1 MSKILKV
8 SQGDYRIQVQTGGNI
23 TLDTGVDPATT
34 GNIIIWGNLDVKGKT
49 TTVESN
55 NINISDNILY
65 LNVGQTGNGISS
77 TLGYV
82 SGIAIKRGNYPDA
95 NFFFNDSV
103 SHYDPVTGTY
113 KVGTWVA
120 NDSSGSLGAL
130 QLSSIAGSASTDF
143 VIDMQGSNHAILVA
157 NSPNYASYVSQ
168 DNHLIN
174 RKYLTNYVAANGGVA
189 TVDRIYFPT
198 TGSIGTANTSI
209 QSFGT
214 SINFSVAQT
223 LVASI
228 TASGLTVGNINQ
240 YQNTISNT
248 SLGNNLVLS
257 ATSYGV
263 EVNSI
268 LNLDDQ
274 SPSAISSAGGVTAGK
289 TKIYSDSTHA
299 GPGKTGLFIASTV
312 TQDELVSK
320 NRAVL
325 LGILL

>member
-23 TLDTGVDPATT
+23 TLDAGTNPDTT
-34 GNIIIWGNLDVKGKT
+34 GNIIVYGNLDVKGKT
-49 TTVESN
+49 TTVESS

-95 NFFFNDSV
+95 QFYFNDSV
-103 SHYDPVTGTY
+103 THYNPTTGTY
-113 KVGTWVA
+113 VSGTWVMK
-120 NDSSGSLGAL
+120 DSAGSYGAL
-130 QLSSIAGSASTDF
+130 QVGSLANSGATDF
-143 VIDMQGSNHAILVA
+143 VFDMQGSNHALLVA
-157 NSPNYASYVSQ
+157 NSPNYEQYVSQ

-174 RKYLTNYVAANGGVA
+174 RKYLTNYVAANNGVA

-198 TGSIGTANTSI
+198 SGAINTANTSI
-209 QSFGT
+209 QSFGS

-223 LVASI
+223 LVASV
-228 TASGLTVGNINQ
+228 TAGGVTVGNINQ
-240 YQNTISNT
+240 YQNTIGNT
-248 SLGNNLVLS
+248 SLGNNLILTAINS
-257 ATSYGV
+257 NV
-263 EVNSI
+263 EVNAI

-274 SPSAISSAGGVTAGK
+274 TPTVITNQGGVVSGKSKVYSSATV
-289 TKIYSDSTHA
+289 
-299 GPGKTGLFIASTV
+299 GPGNTGLYLVRSSV
-312 TQDELVSK
+312 QDELVSK